1 MGGYMG
7 WWMDGWIGEWMV
19 DGSYQIIKNRIHL
32 QLIEIF
38 LCEDIWSVET
48 LPQII
53 GKHMK
58 QGYALPSSDLTLY
71 MDIYGMLDINFAYI

>member
-1 MGGYMG
+1 M
-7 WWMDGWIGEWMV
+7 
-19 DGSYQIIKNRIHL
+19 
-32 QLIEIF
+32 
-38 LCEDIWSVET
+38 ET

-71 MDIYGMLDINFAYI
+71 MDKYGMLDINFAYIKLQLLIGFQ